1 MRTIAQKRPTGFYG
15 LLSKKSDARCCAALQ
30 PCARKHR
37 D

>member
-15 LLSKKSDARCCAALQ
+15 LLSKKEVRVAVLLLQ
-30 PCARKHR
+30 PRARKRR

>member
-15 LLSKKSDARCCAALQ
+15 LSKKSGARCRAALQ
-30 PCARKHR
+30 PFARKHR